1 VAVPQGTTA
10 NLQCAS
16 EGNPVPVH
24 SWARNGAPVSGSRF
38 QVSGDGRT
46 LAISDC
52 RVEDEG
58 SYVCQ
63 AVNSVGSSSA
73 VVTLDVQG
81 IAVILS

>member
-1 VAVPQGTTA
+1 M
-10 NLQCAS
+10 S
-16 EGNPVPVH
+16 EGNPVPVQ
-24 SWARNGAPVSGSRF
+24 SWLSNGIPVSGPRF

-58 SYVCQ
+58 NYMCQ

-73 VVTLDVQG
+73 VVILDVQG
-81 IAVILS
+81 T